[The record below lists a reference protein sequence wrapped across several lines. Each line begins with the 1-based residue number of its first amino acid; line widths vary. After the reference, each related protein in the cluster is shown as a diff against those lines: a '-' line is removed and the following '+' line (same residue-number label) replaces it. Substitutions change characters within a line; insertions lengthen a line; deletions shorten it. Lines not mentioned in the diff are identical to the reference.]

1 MPSYRV
7 RDAPKRWGALE
18 PVARRRL
25 ILHLTRLLAII
36 IVLYA
41 VSALFDHSWWR
52 PAVVMA
58 AVAAATKVVG
68 LFRRVSR

>member
-1 MPSYRV
+1 M
-7 RDAPKRWGALE
+7 
-18 PVARRRL
+18 
-25 ILHLTRLLAII
+25 LHLTRLLAII